1 MPAAAVVPA
10 VAVVPA
16 PRATGAATLERRRF
30 LAAVAA
36 GATGVFAAGPAS
48 AQDAQGADSASGR
61 LFDPR
66 AAGRPRDRAG
76 EAENDPTIVAIE
88 KQLKCT
94 CGCNLD
100 IFTCRTT
107 DFSCTYSPA
116 LHKELVAL
124 RDEGRSPEQVIDAY
138 LAEHGEEFRMAPKP
152 RGFNLAGYLVPGI
165 LVLLAAVALA
175 LVLRSRARPVTVQG
189 PSDAAGAD
197 RPTVPG
203 ATAEELERLRQE
215 VAGLDR

>member
-1 MPAAAVVPA
+1 MILSPKGSGA
-10 VAVVPA
+10 
-16 PRATGAATLERRRF
+16 RALDRRRF
-30 LAAVAA
+30 LAVMAA
-36 GATGVFAAGPAS
+36 GTTSVFSTGTAS
-48 AQDAQGADSASGR
+48 AQDVPAEDSASGR

-116 LHKELVAL
+116 LHKEIVAW

-165 LVLLAAVALA
+165 LVLLAAVVLA
-175 LVLRSRARPVTVQG
+175 LVLRSRARPV
-189 PSDAAGAD
+189 PASAPPDADGAD

-203 ATAEELERLRQE
+203 ATVEELERLRRE

>member
-1 MPAAAVVPA
+1 
-10 VAVVPA
+10 
-16 PRATGAATLERRRF
+16 
-30 LAAVAA
+30 
-36 GATGVFAAGPAS
+36 
-48 AQDAQGADSASGR
+48 

-76 EAENDPTIVAIE
+76 EAENDPTVVAIE

-107 DFSCTYSPA
+107 DFSCTYSPQ
-116 LHKELVAL
+116 LHKEIVRL
-124 RDEGRSPEQVIDAY
+124 RDAGRSPEQVIDAY

-152 RGFNLAGYLVPGI
+152 RGFNLAGYLVPGV
-165 LVLLAAVALA
+165 LVLIASVVLL
-175 LVLRSRARPVTVQG
+175 LVLRSRARPV
-189 PSDAAGAD
+189 AAAATPPGGMETE
-197 RPTVPG
+197 RPDVPG

>member
-1 MPAAAVVPA
+1 MI
-10 VAVVPA
+10 PA
-16 PRATGAATLERRRF
+16 PELSGAGALGRRRF
-30 LAAVAA
+30 LAVVAA
-36 GATGVFAAGPAS
+36 GSTGVFATAPAR
-48 AQDAQGADSASGR
+48 AQDVPAADSGSGR

-100 IFTCRTT
+100 VFTCRTT

-116 LHKELVAL
+116 LHQEIVAW

-138 LAEHGEEFRMAPKP
+138 LVAHGEEFRMAPKP

-165 LVLLAAVALA
+165 LVLLAAIALV
-175 LVLRSRARPVTVQG
+175 LVLRSRTRPVPAHG
-189 PSDAAGAD
+189 LPDDGEAD